1 MSSTMK
7 WPDTIAAYI
16 RDQRQFGRCNSENT
30 ARAYL
35 ATLNIH
41 HKDIRGRSPLRTDRE
56 DVKRTLA
63 RWHGNSQYNRHSVLI
78 SFYDWLMQEGHR
90 TDNPARQVR
99 RSKVTRPSVYR
110 LTRAEA
116 AAMMDACESVRD
128 RRAIY
133 IGLLTG
139 ARVTELANLQIR
151 HLERPGWVWF
161 SEDIAK
167 GHKERWVPVLPELA
181 PIIEETIGA
190 LSPLA
195 FVVPTRLQRVARERG
210 KASEPISRA
219 MLSRIIKDVGVKA
232 GIAANIHPHLLR
244 HSFGDHIA
252 KHAGLRVAQ
261 ALMGHESVETTAR
274 VYVDRPDLDEL
285 ALHVQDF
292 WYRGDAVPA
301 VAGPVP
307 VAPSGVDE
315 AWQALEAYAER
326 RDTTQDTRI
335 IAELAPLID
344 QARTAGMDM
353 DMIAALACGKEA
365 V

>member
-1 MSSTMK
+1 MTTITK
-7 WPDTIAAYI
+7 WPDAIAAYI

-30 ARAYL
+30 ARHYRAS
-35 ATLNIH
+35 LNFH
-41 HKDIRGRSPLRTDRE
+41 HADVAGRSPLRTDRE

-78 SFYDWLMQEGHR
+78 SFYDWLLQEGHR
-90 TDNPARQVR
+90 KDNPARQVR
-99 RSKVTRPSVYR
+99 RTKMTRPSVYR

-116 AAMMDACESVRD
+116 AAMMDACETPREQ
-128 RRAIY
+128 RAIY

-139 ARVTELANLQIR
+139 ARVGELAALQIR

-161 SEDIAK
+161 SEDITK
-167 GHKERWVPVLPELA
+167 GGKERWVPVLQELE
-181 PIIEETIGA
+181 PIIAETIGSV
-190 LSPLA
+190 SPLS
-195 FVVPTRLQRVARERG
+195 FVIPSRGHVSARLRG
-210 KASEPISRA
+210 KTLEPISRTA
-219 MLSRIIKDVGVKA
+219 ISRIIKAIGARA

-274 VYVDRPDLDEL
+274 VYVDRPGLDEL

-292 WYRGDAVPA
+292 RYRGDVVPA
-301 VAGPVP
+301 VAGPDP

-326 RDTTQDTRI
+326 RDTTRDTRI

-344 QARTAGMDM
+344 QARAAGMDM